1 MTVGLGRT
9 ARAEAL
15 VAVLWPLS
23 DVTFPALLLHAGRHL
38 CGRVFSIQKGK
49 RAGIVLALLALAA
62 GYGALYLGDPV
73 EILEE
78 ILAPGTLILGGLFP
92 CIVWVF
98 EKKKKTD

>member
-1 MTVGLGRT
+1 M
-9 ARAEAL
+9 
-15 VAVLWPLS
+15 AVLWLLS
-23 DVTFPALLLHAGRHL
+23 DVTFTALLLHAGRHL

-78 ILAPGTLILGGLFP
+78 ILAPGTLILGGLVP
-92 CIVWVF
+92 CVIWAAGR
-98 EKKKKTD
+98 KKKAA